1 METSHNPSQ
10 VGSSPEVNGAQD
22 PNHLPGPTKPE
33 VAMVDE
39 GQISSSENP
48 SSHIQDVENAEKPPI
63 NPWMDPKSFPDGGAK
78 AWLTVAG
85 SSACLFVS
93 FGWINCIGIFQDY
106 YQTHQL
112 REYSP
117 SQIAWIP
124 SLQLFFMLAG
134 GPFVG
139 KVFDD
144 YGHHYLLLAGTFF
157 HVFGLMMI
165 SLSKKYYQFFLSQ
178 AVCSAIGASCVFY
191 PAFTC
196 VWHRLLSPM
205 RLN

>member
-1 METSHNPSQ
+1 M
-10 VGSSPEVNGAQD
+10 A
-22 PNHLPGPTKPE
+22 
-33 VAMVDE
+33 DE
-39 GQISSSENP
+39 RQISNSEKP
-48 SSHIQDVENAEKPPI
+48 SSSIQDAESAEKPQM
-63 NPWMDPKSFPDGGAK
+63 NPWTDPNSFPDGGTK
-78 AWLTVAG
+78 AWLAVAG

-93 FGWINCIGIFQDY
+93 FGWVNCVGVFQDY

-117 SQIAWIP
+117 SQVAWIP
-124 SLQLFFMLAG
+124 SLQIFFMLAA

-144 YGHHYLLLAGTFF
+144 YGPHYLLLAGTFF
-157 HVFGLMMI
+157 HVFGLMMT
-165 SLSKKYYQFFLSQ
+165 SLSNKYYQFLLSQ

-196 VWHRLLSPM
+196 VWHGSWFPM
-205 RLN
+205 RLTDCNLRFQPGSSIREVLPWVLSRQAHLWAALSFL

>member
-1 METSHNPSQ
+1 METSRDPSQ
-10 VGSSPEVNGAQD
+10 LASLPEENGAQD
-22 PNHLPGPTKPE
+22 PNRLPGPDKMET
-33 VAMVDE
+33 AMVDE
-39 GQISSSENP
+39 RQTSSSGSP
-48 SSHIQDVENAEKPPI
+48 PSHIQDAENAEKSPM

-78 AWLTVAG
+78 AWLAVAG

-93 FGWINCIGIFQDY
+93 FGWVNCIGVFQDY

-124 SLQLFFMLAG
+124 SLQIFFMLAG

-144 YGHHYLLLAGTFF
+144 YGPHHLLFAGTFF
-157 HVFGLMMI
+157 HVFGLMMT
-165 SLSKKYYQFFLSQ
+165 SVSKKYYQFLLSQ
-178 AVCSAIGASCVFY
+178 AICSAIGASCVFY

-196 VWHRLLSPM
+196 VMAQTLVPDGT
-205 RLN
+205 